1 MMVDFFKGSGK
12 KPISKMFNYLLG
24 ENRDRKH
31 ARLLL
36 GDIDLSK
43 KIIHQF
49 DSENKYTA
57 GCLSFEES
65 NILESQKYELMS
77 SFEKSI
83 LSGLDADQYNIVWI
97 EHRDKNRLELN
108 FVIANQELRTGK
120 RLQPYWDG
128 VDRPLVENWKLV
140 QNAKYGFTEPKDPI
154 KAKPVAHSNESS
166 KTIDQ
171 VREHA
176 TRLVLDAHKNGELQS
191 RNDVLS
197 LLKSNGYEIE
207 RQVKKSIS
215 LKNPFNPKG
224 MNIRLSGRLFDSEY
238 NGSLVDAE
246 LIQKH
251 AENLA
256 KAQER
261 LSKALEIKRNE
272 NHQKYGS
279 SIIPGAEFI
288 SELLEHSS
296 YEADKRISS
305 SIQFDDERIK
315 KLTHELSRSDIEF
328 RNRKQLSNSRESDI
342 ERTKQAIAES
352 KQAIEQSK
360 QKIERVPDCIDVKRT
375 REKDHLNHLSQEYW
389 RFERFYNNRV
399 NQRDAAI
406 HELEDRFNKS
416 QKWLN
421 KKNFDEDYI
430 DQYNMSVPD
439 FYIKKYLFNTYV
451 KEENENF
458 KNDVVQRVY
467 RDKIKDVISEIRS
480 VANKLDVV
488 EPYKVERTG
497 FQKLKVWVGTKVG
510 IKEQEK
516 TILDDLTEYDKYV
529 SPFVI
534 SHEKAEEEKYR
545 ELVANKK
552 FEERKKV
559 EQQKRKD
566 ELERQR
572 LENDLKLQEHLDRE
586 IEAFRNTPKPE
597 KPIYQQI
604 EPEPSK
610 RDDSLD
616 FGM

>member
-1 MMVDFFKGSGK
+1 MIVEFFKESGK
-12 KPISKMFNYLLG
+12 KPITKMFNYLLG
-24 ENRDRKH
+24 ENRDREH
-31 ARLLL
+31 ARLLS

-65 NILESQKYELMS
+65 NIPESQKYELMN
-77 SFEKSI
+77 SFEKSL

-108 FVIANQELRTGK
+108 FVIANQELSTGK

-140 QNAKYGFTEPKDPI
+140 QNAKYGFTEPKDPA
-154 KAKPVAHSNESS
+154 KARAVAHSNESS

-176 TRLVLDAHKNGELQS
+176 ARLVLDAHKNGELQS
-191 RNDVLS
+191 RNDVLN
-197 LLKSNGYEIE
+197 LLKSHGYEIE

-215 LKNPFNPKG
+215 LKNPFKPGG

-246 LIQKH
+246 LMQKH

-256 KAQER
+256 KAQQR

-279 SIIPGAEFI
+279 SIIPGSEFI
-288 SELLEHSS
+288 EKLLENSS
-296 YEADKRISS
+296 YETDKRISS
-305 SIQFDDERIK
+305 SIQFDDERIER
-315 KLTHELSRSDIEF
+315 LTHELSRSDIEF

-360 QKIERVPDCIDVKRT
+360 QRIERVPACIDVKRT
-375 REKDHLNHLSQEYW
+375 REINRLNDLSNTYW
-389 RFERFYNNRV
+389 KFESFYNDRV
-399 NQRDAAI
+399 NQKDAVI
-406 HELEDRFNKS
+406 KELENRFNKS

-430 DQYNMSVPD
+430 DQYKIDVPD
-439 FYIKKYLFNTYV
+439 FYIKKYWFNRGV
-451 KEENENF
+451 REENEKF
-458 KNDVVQRVY
+458 KKDVVKRAVNDNIQNV
-467 RDKIKDVISEIRS
+467 VSEIRDIAKS
-480 VANKLDVV
+480 GCTV
-488 EPYKVERTG
+488 EPYSVERSG
-497 FQKLKVWVGTKVG
+497 FDRFKKWIGIEGPQKTV
-510 IKEQEK
+510 
-516 TILDDLTEYDKYV
+516 LDDLDEYDVYV
-529 SPFVI
+529 SPLI
-534 SHEKAEEEKYR
+534 KDHYKEQADKHR
-545 ELVANKK
+545 ELIAKHES
-552 FEERKKV
+552 EERKEV
-559 EQQKRKD
+559 ERQKRKD
-566 ELERQR
+566 ELERQKV
-572 LENDLKLQEHLDRE
+572 ENDLKLQLELDK
-586 IEAFRNTPKPE
+586 FE
-597 KPIYQQI
+597 KNRPSAPSKQTYQPV
-604 EPEPSK
+604 EPEQKPKSK